1 MRAISILEYIDRSMW
16 RLRWVIS
23 FIMSILITITVGII
37 STEREIA
44 NESNFM
50 DSTTPYISYL
60 IEAGDRPEVIR
71 ILSSHSRARGTK
83 ISIEIDGLEYANTHD
98 ISKIDNK
105 TVERSGFKIGKNL
118 LLKSSSI
125 TLRKEIK
132 SISGSSSRGYIFSE
146 ISTTVIVEKIFLILA
161 ISFLSCFI
169 ILYFASRKLE
179 FYLKETIRPLQ
190 ELEKE
195 VQNIHNDN
203 FSSKEL
209 KFKELETVRQSVVET
224 KKELN
229 EKNTRIAN
237 QKSKEIN
244 SEIYRRLIHDLQN
257 PITALKTMTNLVA
270 DPSTPKDIRDE
281 AISVVPGITEE
292 ILNQIIAAKNNFEFD
307 ISKFQLID
315 IRSTIHTS
323 IQQIKAAREG
333 TTKLITFHS
342 PDSPIFVPC
351 DPLNIKRALINIIEN
366 GLESCREKIEIKID
380 QKMPT
385 TSIFISDDGDG
396 LEESKLAEIL
406 KGNGISKKGNRQA
419 LGLCSVN
426 HILLTHNGSLGYR
439 TSQFGGAEFEL
450 RIGSLC

>member
-1 MRAISILEYIDRSMW
+1 MGAISILEYIDRSMW
-16 RLRWVIS
+16 RLRWVV
-23 FIMSILITITVGII
+23 SIIVSIIITITVGVI
-37 STEREIA
+37 STERKIA
-44 NESNFM
+44 NEANFM
-50 DSTTPYISYL
+50 DSTIPYVSYL

-71 ILSSHSRARGTK
+71 ILSSHSGVRGTK
-83 ISIEIDGLEYANTHD
+83 ISIEIDGLEYANSHD
-98 ISKIDNK
+98 ISKFDNK
-105 TVERSGFKIGKNL
+105 IIERSGFKLGRDIF
-118 LLKSSSI
+118 LKSSSI
-125 TLRKEIK
+125 TIRKEIRTT
-132 SISGSSSRGYIFSE
+132 SNGLSRGYIFSE
-146 ISTTVIVEKIFLILA
+146 ISSAVILEKIFFILA
-161 ISFLSCFI
+161 TSFLSCFI
-169 ILYFASRKLE
+169 ILYFVSKKLE
-179 FYLKETIRPLQ
+179 FYLKETIKPLQ
-190 ELEKE
+190 ELENE

-209 KFKELETVRQSVVET
+209 RFKELEIVRLKVVET
-224 KKELN
+224 KNEIN
-229 EKNTRIAN
+229 EKNTNIAN

-270 DPSTPKDIRDE
+270 DPSTPREIRDE

-292 ILNQIIAAKNNFEFD
+292 ILDQIIAAKNNFEFD
-307 ISKFQLID
+307 VSKFQLID
-315 IRSTIHTS
+315 IRSTIFSS
-323 IQQIKAAREG
+323 IQQVKAARESNS
-333 TTKLITFHS
+333 KLITFYS

-366 GLESCREKIEIKID
+366 GLESCREKLEIKID
-380 QKMPT
+380 QKMPI